1 VSPAIFKVAG
11 SETVGASMSQQQ
23 YIGPYRKNTVIHMH
37 LSPGSVTPNSV
48 AIQRTTL
55 STDTVYQWNWN
66 YYDFTTLLP
75 TYGTREE
82 YLHYAMLY
90 PFIQL
95 ETAMPAWSSLAIST
109 SDSEGHF
116 GAITYAGTNAV
127 AFGTQIGKIDYR
139 TGEIELDMTK
149 LSECEADEA
158 RLEASLF
165 RVDFSYRISGE
176 WPQKFYLSKPDT
188 GILREG
194 TNYITAFID
203 IDANGEWTAGEPL
216 GVATPVTTEVGW
228 WKTPVEIEMT
238 DTSSSMLRVDMR
250 ASLEANTYEAVNAL
264 TDRGVNGFIIP
275 NSQVANP
282 GADLPASSDVRVR
295 IVRSYLNGVNRASWD
310 KVVADFRFNKNE
322 HPIVT
327 EADILS
333 DKQLDLDWGTVGPAF
348 DNSNPASLT
357 SAVYRVVIND
367 GTTGWSEI
375 NNNLAVM
382 FGIPFESAQ
391 LKNQSKCSPVS
402 PAGIVDAGSPTF
414 KWTHKNTIN
423 KDYPAFRLRIWDKTG
438 KTCIYDSG
446 NRRAPL
452 RDSNGVY
459 AWTAPVYAGM
469 VTPQGH
475 VFATTNNYM
484 WSVSMLDAKFT
495 EPNATE
501 NKMTFRMNASG
512 AMGGES
518 AYGSLAL
525 KVKYF
530 GPAADMNGK
539 ATWTTTAKNDR
550 IIRVEAFD
558 SPDFS
563 GVPVGAAYVTDDTAL
578 ALTTSNGVNAVIRGL
593 PAGSYYIRAYIDTN
607 GNAKR
612 DAWESWG
619 YVNGIGTS
627 VSSVYNPIGLTLVE
641 GSSNIPEGTIYIEDM
656 DVDNDGFP
664 DIFEVASDSTFKAG
678 TNVGEKSPASGNTF
692 YVKVNT
698 TLKDTLA
705 AFDLATSSSSAYPVL
720 KMMSTIL
727 SGSNVEALH
736 AASILGSSASVT
748 EAGVSIS
755 EFSQE
760 NMTLK
765 VETETKIIDG
775 TGTKLLDTTAPASVS
790 VTWKLLYAPTLAD
803 EFVEVDRGTVSV
815 TSSGSKSVNL
825 ENSAI
830 ENAKKSP
837 SYNAESG
844 FFKVT
849 VE

>member
-1 VSPAIFKVAG
+1 
-11 SETVGASMSQQQ
+11 M
-23 YIGPYRKNTVIHMH
+23 
-37 LSPGSVTPNSV
+37 
-48 AIQRTTL
+48 
-55 STDTVYQWNWN
+55 
-66 YYDFTTLLP
+66 
-75 TYGTREE
+75 
-82 YLHYAMLY
+82 
-90 PFIQL
+90 
-95 ETAMPAWSSLAIST
+95 
-109 SDSEGHF
+109 
-116 GAITYAGTNAV
+116 
-127 AFGTQIGKIDYR
+127 
-139 TGEIELDMTK
+139 
-149 LSECEADEA
+149 
-158 RLEASLF
+158 
-165 RVDFSYRISGE
+165 
-176 WPQKFYLSKPDT
+176 
-188 GILREG
+188 
-194 TNYITAFID
+194 
-203 IDANGEWTAGEPL
+203 
-216 GVATPVTTEVGW
+216 
-228 WKTPVEIEMT
+228 
-238 DTSSSMLRVDMR
+238 
-250 ASLEANTYEAVNAL
+250 
-264 TDRGVNGFIIP
+264 
-275 NSQVANP
+275 
-282 GADLPASSDVRVR
+282 
-295 IVRSYLNGVNRASWD
+295 
-310 KVVADFRFNKNE
+310 
-322 HPIVT
+322 
-327 EADILS
+327 
-333 DKQLDLDWGTVGPAF
+333 
-348 DNSNPASLT
+348 
-357 SAVYRVVIND
+357 
-367 GTTGWSEI
+367 
-375 NNNLAVM
+375 
-382 FGIPFESAQ
+382 
-391 LKNQSKCSPVS
+391 
-402 PAGIVDAGSPTF
+402 
-414 KWTHKNTIN
+414 
-423 KDYPAFRLRIWDKTG
+423 
-438 KTCIYDSG
+438 
-446 NRRAPL
+446 
-452 RDSNGVY
+452 
-459 AWTAPVYAGM
+459 
-469 VTPQGH
+469 
-475 VFATTNNYM
+475 
-484 WSVSMLDAKFT
+484 
-495 EPNATE
+495 
-501 NKMTFRMNASG
+501 
-512 AMGGES
+512 
-518 AYGSLAL
+518 
-525 KVKYF
+525 
-530 GPAADMNGK
+530 
-539 ATWTTTAKNDR
+539 
-550 IIRVEAFD
+550 
-558 SPDFS
+558 
-563 GVPVGAAYVTDDTAL
+563 GAAYVTDDTAL

-619 YVNGIGTS
+619 YVNGLGTS
-627 VSSVYNPIGLTLVE
+627 ASSVYNPVALTLVE